1 MNTPDS
7 KNIQNRPSL
16 SLIRDFISALGSKIF
31 FHANVNRKKDLAGER
46 FITSRLEKC
55 QNVEISRFYDSCRKL
70 TID

>member
-16 SLIRDFISALGSKIF
+16 SLIYFISALGSKIF

-55 QNVEISRFYDSCRKL
+55 QNVEISRFYDSYRKL